1 MICTL
6 AVMIMK
12 WATYCCECS
21 GYNTPNGNTVSVH
34 KTTHI
39 CMKKALGH
47 TKNIYIYIASTDRS
61 EQPRGERWDS
71 PPSPRPP
78 GPCGAPG
85 SGQRPHGHP
94 ANQICTVNLDPD
106 PEFSWKSDT
115 VNLDP
120 DRVHVVT
127 LPYNRRH
134 LATFVPMTIG
144 QYNYTGIRMTFLLEW
159 RRGLGKWERG
169 KPKSA

>member
-1 MICTL
+1 MFQWFALSQSWSWNGLPTVASVPDTTL
-6 AVMIMK
+6 PMEIQYRY
-12 WATYCCECS
+12 TYMHEK
-21 GYNTPNGNTVSVH
+21 GLRPQQ
-34 KTTHI
+34 K
-39 CMKKALGH
+39 
-47 TKNIYIYIASTDRS
+47 IYIYIASTDRS

-134 LATFVPMTIG
+134 LATFVPVTIG